1 MQITRKQQ
9 QPRIAPRRLEGGRF
23 DGSTRHVLEAV
34 PFPRAAPSLQSGQA
48 EAGVNALFRRLR
60 EGGQQDSVKR
70 IFDKLKCSSRV
81 AASEDNFVENLP
93 TVVEF
98 DSLRIGVRGKPKAS
112 NLRRGTGQTLQNAL
126 HSLAPAAFLFEW
138 SQQLGKNCRSAFSL
152 VL

>member
-1 MQITRKQQ
+1 M
-9 QPRIAPRRLEGGRF
+9 
-23 DGSTRHVLEAV
+23 
-34 PFPRAAPSLQSGQA
+34 
-48 EAGVNALFRRLR
+48 NALFRRLR